1 MLTDRQIQAAI
12 RVVTKETMLSDG
24 AQVKGGGSLNLRIRI
39 GASGPTATWLATWK
53 LNGKRASKSL
63 GNYPIVSLMEARDR
77 FATEVQKP
85 LLAGKDPNAVIALVD
100 LPTIEKLFQSYIQ
113 ALKDKGAATWPE
125 SERLLLTGSYSAA
138 DDLGRNTVA
147 SLVEPGDIAS
157 LLAKGMKRGAR
168 RTTDMQR
175 TAMAAAFN
183 WAMKSTHDYTQ
194 ENRTDWGIKYNPVA
208 AVPRDQGANKT
219 RERNLT
225 AAEIKHVWTT
235 APDQTGDVMRLV
247 IATGQRVIEVRRV
260 AGADIDLEARL
271 WTMPASKTK
280 GRKSQHLVPLTAQA
294 VEIFTRLKSFY
305 GDGYLFPARAGATGE
320 LIGIPSIS
328 RGASRLEGINP
339 FTPRDLRRT
348 WKSRAGDAGIDRFM
362 RDIIQQHAQTDTGS
376 KHYDR
381 FDYLPQMREAMA
393 KWEAWLNNA
402 LA

>member
-12 RVVTKETMLSDG
+12 RVVTKETLLNDG

-39 GASGPTATWLATWK
+39 GAAGPTATWLATWK

-100 LPTIEKLFQSYIQ
+100 SPTVEKLFQAYIQ
-113 ALKDKGAATWPE
+113 YLRDKDTATTHT
-125 SERLLLTGSYSAA
+125 SEHLLLTGKYNAA
-138 DDLGRNTVA
+138 DLLGRNTMA
-147 SLVEPGDIAS
+147 ATIEPGDIANV
-157 LLAKGMKRGAR
+157 LAKGVKRGSR

-175 TAMAAAFN
+175 TSMMAAFN

-194 ENRTDWGIKYNPVA
+194 ESRVDWGIKYNPVS
-208 AVPRDQGANKT
+208 AVPRDQAANKT
-219 RERNLT
+219 RDRNLT

-260 AGADIDLEARL
+260 AGADVDLAARL
-271 WTMPASKTK
+271 WTMPARKTK
-280 GRKSQHLVPLTAQA
+280 GRKSMHLVPLTEQA
-294 VEIFTRLKSFY
+294 VEIFTRLKAAH
-305 GDGYLFPARAGATGE
+305 GDGYLFPARAGAAGE

-328 RGASRLEGINP
+328 RGASRLAGITP

-381 FDYLPQMREAMA
+381 FDYLPQMREAMK
-393 KWEAWLNNA
+393 KWEIWLQNA
-402 LA
+402 IA

>member
-12 RVVTKETMLSDG
+12 RVVTKETTLNDG
-24 AQVKGGGSLNLRIRI
+24 AQVKGGGSLTLRIRI
-39 GASGPTATWLATWK
+39 GTAGPTATWLATWK
-53 LNGKRASKSL
+53 LAGKRASKSL

-77 FATEVQKP
+77 FTTEVQKT

-100 LPTIEKLFQSYIQ
+100 LPTVEKLFQGYIQ
-113 ALKDKGAATWPE
+113 ALKDKDAASWPE
-125 SERLLLTGSYSAA
+125 SERLLLTGSYNAA
-138 DDLGRNTVA
+138 DDLGRNAVA
-147 SLVEPGDIAS
+147 SSVEPGDIAS

-194 ENRTDWGIKYNPVA
+194 ENRVDWGIKYNPVA

-260 AGADIDLEARL
+260 AGSDIDLEAKL

-328 RGASRLEGINP
+328 RGASRLAGIAP

-381 FDYLPQMREAMA
+381 FDYLPQMREAMN
-393 KWEAWLNNA
+393 KWETWLQNA
-402 LA
+402 IA

>member
-12 RVVTKETMLSDG
+12 RVVTKETMLNDG

-100 LPTIEKLFQSYIQ
+100 LPTVEKLFQGYIQ

-138 DDLGRNTVA
+138 DDMGRNTVA

-260 AGADIDLEARL
+260 AGADIDLESRL

-305 GDGYLFPARAGATGE
+305 GDGYLFPARAGAIGD

-381 FDYLPQMREAMA
+381 FDYLPQMREAMN
-393 KWEAWLNNA
+393 KWETWLQNA